1 MLQGNSEDPPTTP
14 SICQTAKVIP
24 TLQRPS
30 LTTPQDV
37 FEAPVSTTPVQWNM
51 PNSTTQ
57 VLRSPLTT
65 LHGELTEV
73 AQQSTANQQKETSTS
88 GAQRTTLTNTPRNIT
103 NPRRDLV
110 ARPTV
115 GAKCPRQVL
124 PQLPTSSDEDQYCPS
139 CVKLKKRVREL
150 EDQLKSLQG
159 QGRYNV

>member
-1 MLQGNSEDPPTTP
+1 LEESERKSKLGSFICHKNPKVNEVHASKYKDPFNSDVVLECYLTSSSPPPSNPVHRLQDTINELQSATPERVLSKSQLQKTLDMLQGNSEDPPTTP

-57 VLRSPLTT
+57 VLRSPPTT

-73 AQQSTANQQKETSTS
+73 AQ
-88 GAQRTTLTNTPRNIT
+88 
-103 NPRRDLV
+103 
-110 ARPTV
+110 
-115 GAKCPRQVL
+115 
-124 PQLPTSSDEDQYCPS
+124 
-139 CVKLKKRVREL
+139 
-150 EDQLKSLQG
+150 
-159 QGRYNV
+159 